1 MYLLIHIHKHART
14 QTRAHTYSLI
24 NSYTYKCINSLK
36 YVYKQLVLAKV
47 NSNNKKG
54 LGGGKAANM

>member
-14 QTRAHTYSLI
+14 HTRAHTYSLI

-36 YVYKQLVLAKV
+36 YVYKQLVFAKV
-47 NSNNKKG
+47 NSNNKMG
-54 LGGGKAANM
+54 WGGEVASM